1 MPDFFFAMKVYHIP
15 KKETN
20 AFDYQQLLLSEE
32 QDKLSS
38 YLGFLNDLSQFQ
50 KQIDLKKVQYPSKI
64 RQELAE
70 VLETNYKE
78 RKLPKAKAGIELLK
92 KPTTFTVTTGHQ
104 LCLFTGPSYF
114 VYKILHTIKLARK
127 LKETYPT
134 YDFIPVYWMASEDH
148 DVEEIRSLHLFNN
161 SIQWEEELSGAV
173 GELKLNG
180 LAQAITKL
188 QALFRD
194 EIVDEL
200 KEVSSLKNQATYG
213 SYVFDFVTQ
222 LFRDF
227 ELVVLDPQ
235 QEDLKKHFIPIA
247 EKELAT
253 QFSFQ
258 AVTETNQAMEK
269 EGFHRQINPREVNLF
284 HLSDGKRRRIIPVK
298 NGFTIGD
305 SFYTLSELISSFQSS
320 PTTCSPNVV
329 LRPVYQEKILPNLA
343 YVGGAGE
350 LSYWLQLKTV
360 FERSQVTFPILQMR
374 KSFQVIDEK
383 SLNRWLDLSFSVTD
397 LFKSKTELVNSY
409 TELKM
414 KEEISFHSA
423 LEAYKNL
430 EKELYS
436 VGKTGGNDIEKWI
449 GAELTKM
456 EKQILQIEQKLKKT
470 IKQKHE
476 EQIGW
481 IEKQKERLFPGG
493 NLQERHVNFFH
504 FCADGKINYRLH
516 LFLNQLDPFDAS
528 LVLLVI

>member
-1 MPDFFFAMKVYHIP
+1 VPDFFFAMKVYHIP

-504 FCADGKINYRLH
+504 FCADGKINDRLH

>member
-92 KPTTFTVTTGHQ
+92 KPTTFTLTTGHQ

-504 FCADGKINYRLH
+504 FCADGKINDRLH

>member
-15 KKETN
+15 KKDTY
-20 AFDYQQLLLSEE
+20 AFGYQQLLLSEE

-50 KQIDLKKVQYPSKI
+50 KQIDLKKVQYPAEI

-70 VLETNYKE
+70 VLEKNYKE
-78 RKLPKAKAGIELLK
+78 RILPKANAAIELLK

-148 DVEEIRSLHLFNN
+148 DVEEIKSLQLFNQR
-161 SIQWEEELSGAV
+161 IEWEEALSGAV
-173 GELKLNG
+173 GELSTKG
-180 LAQAITKL
+180 LSEAINKL
-188 QALFRD
+188 QSLFRD

-200 KEVSSLKNQATYG
+200 KEVTSLKNQATYG

-222 LFRDF
+222 LFHDF

-258 AVTETNQAMEK
+258 AVSETNETLEK
-269 EGFHRQINPREVNLF
+269 EGLHRQISPREVNLF
-284 HLSDGKRRRIIPVK
+284 HLMDGNRQRIVAK
-298 NGFTIGD
+298 ENGFSIGEKLFSKD
-305 SFYTLSELISSFQSS
+305 ELISAFHSS
-320 PTTCSPNVV
+320 PLTCSPNVV
-329 LRPVYQEKILPNLA
+329 LRPVYQETILPNLA

-350 LSYWLQLKTV
+350 LNYWMQLKRV
-360 FERSQVTFPILQMR
+360 FETCQLQFPILQMR

-383 SLNRWLDLSFSVTD
+383 SLNRWLDLGFSVTD
-397 LFKSKTELVNSY
+397 LFKSKTEQVNSY

-414 KEEISFHSA
+414 KEEMSFHPA
-423 LEAYKNL
+423 LEAYKNF

-436 VGKTGGNDIEKWI
+436 IGKTGGNDIEKWI

-456 EKQILQIEQKLKKT
+456 EKQVLQLEQKLKKT

-476 EQIGW
+476 EKIGW

-504 FCADGKINYRLH
+504 FCADGKINDRLH

>member
-15 KKETN
+15 KKDTY
-20 AFDYQQLLLSEE
+20 AFGYQQLLLSEE

-50 KQIDLKKVQYPSKI
+50 KQIDLKKVQYPAEI
-64 RQELAE
+64 RQDLAE
-70 VLETNYKE
+70 VLEKNYKE
-78 RKLPKAKAGIELLK
+78 RKLPKAKAAIELLK

-161 SIQWEEELSGAV
+161 SIQWEQELSGAV

-180 LAQAITKL
+180 LAQAISKL
-188 QALFRD
+188 QAFFRA
-194 EIVDEL
+194 EIVEEL
-200 KEVSSLKNQATYG
+200 MEISDDKNQATYG

-222 LFRDF
+222 LFHDF
-227 ELVVLDPQ
+227 ELIVLNPQ
-235 QEDLKKHFIPIA
+235 QESLKKHFISIA
-247 EKELAT
+247 NKELET
-253 QFSFQ
+253 QFSFH

-269 EGFHRQINPREVNLF
+269 EGFHQQINPREVNLF
-284 HLSDGKRRRIIPVK
+284 HLMDGNRQRIVAK
-298 NGFTIGD
+298 ENGFSIGEKLYSKD
-305 SFYTLSELISSFQSS
+305 ELISAFHSS
-320 PTTCSPNVV
+320 PLTCSPNVV

-350 LSYWLQLKTV
+350 LSYWVQLKRV
-360 FERSQVTFPILQMR
+360 FETCQVPYPILQMR

-383 SLNRWLDLSFSVTD
+383 SLNRWLDLGFSVTD
-397 LFKSKTELVNSY
+397 LFKSKTELVNSF

-504 FCADGKINYRLH
+504 FCADGKINDRLH